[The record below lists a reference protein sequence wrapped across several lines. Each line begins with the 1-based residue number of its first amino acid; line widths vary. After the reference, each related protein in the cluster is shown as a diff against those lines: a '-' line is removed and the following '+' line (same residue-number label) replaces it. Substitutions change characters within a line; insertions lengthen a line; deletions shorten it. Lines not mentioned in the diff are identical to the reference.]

1 MKLAEALLIRADQKK
16 KLLSLRERIAQNVR
30 IQEGETS
37 AETADDLIAQA
48 FALLKEHQLLTLQI
62 DRANAKAKLADGR
75 QLADALAERETL
87 VQQHSLLLAAIAA
100 TRQKADRYSYREI
113 KWVVQV
119 NVAALQKQADDLS
132 AKLRELNARIQEA
145 NWQIDI

>member
-30 IQEGETS
+30 AQEGETP
-37 AETADDLIAQA
+37 AEKVDDLIAQA
-48 FALLKEHQLLTLQI
+48 FALLQEQQSLALQI

-75 QLADALAERETL
+75 WLADMLAERETL
-87 VQQHSLLLAAIAA
+87 AQQHALLVAAIAA
-100 TRQKADRYSYREI
+100 TQKQTDRYSYREI
-113 KWVVQV
+113 KWVVQIKV
-119 NVAALQKQADDLS
+119 SAIQKQADDLS